1 MSTSMRGAMPG
12 AMRGAARRGVAVGL
26 ATVAL
31 VALTGCVGGR
41 DGGAS
46 ANAGASSATTNGAT
60 AGSVSGTGSGSVS
73 AREYRARVLPIGR
86 QFSQCARRNL
96 RPDFP
101 DPIFNQDGGLD
112 FPDSAKRDFEAL
124 VVNPSSPCRKIMR
137 QLYAIAPP
145 PPAQPPSAELFAVQQ
160 RYARC
165 MREHG
170 MPEYPDPKRDGSDPL
185 AGTDLS
191 FTLNFGPVPQRA
203 IDARNACTSIE
214 NELREAS
221 RRG

>member
-1 MSTSMRGAMPG
+1 MSTSIRGSVHG
-12 AMRGAARRGVAVGL
+12 SVRRGVAVGL
-26 ATVAL
+26 AIVAL
-31 VALTGCVGGR
+31 ATLAGCVGGR
-41 DGGAS
+41 GGGAS
-46 ANAGASSATTNGAT
+46 ANAGASSATTNGAA
-60 AGSVSGTGSGSVS
+60 AGSATGSVS

-101 DPIFNQDGGLD
+101 DPIFNQNGGLD

-145 PPAQPPSAELFAVQQ
+145 PPAQPPSAELFAVEQ
-160 RYARC
+160 RYSRC

-191 FTLNFGPVPQRA
+191 FVLNFGPVPQRA

>member
-1 MSTSMRGAMPG
+1 MSTSTRG
-12 AMRGAARRGVAVGL
+12 ARRGVAVCL

-31 VALTGCVGGR
+31 VALAGCVGGR
-41 DGGAS
+41 GGGAS
-46 ANAGASSATTNGAT
+46 ANAGASSATTDGAA
-60 AGSVSGTGSGSVS
+60 AGSATGSVS

-101 DPIFNQDGGLD
+101 DPIFNQNGGLD

-185 AGTDLS
+185 AGTDLN
-191 FTLNFGPVPQRA
+191 FILNFGPVPQRA

-214 NELREAS
+214 NELRQAS